1 MAEQEK
7 PVRRQVALKV
17 IKPGMDTRQVVA
29 RFKAKRQAL
38 AMMDHPNIA
47 CVLDGGTTKSGR
59 LFFVMELVKGTPI
72 TTFCDER
79 RLTVRQR
86 LAIFVPVCQAIQHAH
101 QKGIIHC
108 DIKPSNVLIA
118 LYDDRAVPKVID
130 FGIAKATGSQLT
142 EQTLMTGLGAV
153 VGTPEYMSPEQAS
166 LNNLDID
173 TRSDI
178 YALGVLLYE
187 LLTGTTPIDQ
197 ADPLN
202 LTSMSTSHYDL
213 LTGTTLADSRSLDRA
228 AVLEV
233 LRIVREVEPPRP
245 STRLSSLET
254 LPSIAAHR
262 GTEPARLAGLLRGEL
277 DWIVMKALEKDRSQR
292 YETANALVRNIQR
305 YLADEVVEARPPSA
319 GYRLRKFVRRHKG
332 RVVASALVLL
342 ALVAGIIGTSWG
354 LVRAKAANAQAQR
367 RLEQI
372 GKGNEILAGIFA
384 DLDMDEVKQGDKR
397 LEAIL
402 ADRLVKAAGQLEG
415 GSVGDPLAVA
425 ALQGRLGASLRSL
438 GFAAEAI
445 PPLEKARTTRRAE
458 LGPDHPDTLDTLLH
472 LAGAYFYAGRLND
485 ALPLAEEHLRLARA
499 RLGPESIETI
509 DSMNHLGFYYRSVG
523 NLDRAIS
530 LLEEAVRLARS
541 ASGRPIA

>member
-1 MAEQEK
+1 M
-7 PVRRQVALKV
+7 
-17 IKPGMDTRQVVA
+17 
-29 RFKAKRQAL
+29 
-38 AMMDHPNIA
+38 
-47 CVLDGGTTKSGR
+47 
-59 LFFVMELVKGTPI
+59 
-72 TTFCDER
+72 
-79 RLTVRQR
+79 
-86 LAIFVPVCQAIQHAH
+86 
-101 QKGIIHC
+101 
-108 DIKPSNVLIA
+108 
-118 LYDDRAVPKVID
+118 PKVID

-187 LLTGTTPIDQ
+187 LLTGTTPVDQ

-245 STRLSSLET
+245 STRLSSLEA

-262 GTEPARLAGLLRGEL
+262 GTEPAQLAGLLRGEL

-292 YETANALVRNIQR
+292 YETANALVRDVQR

-354 LVRAKAANAQAQR
+354 LVRAKAANARAQR

-384 DLDMDEVKQGDKR
+384 DLDMDEVKQRDKP

-415 GSVGDPLAVA
+415 GSVGDPLDVA

-445 PPLEKARTTRRAE
+445 PPLEKARTTRQAE

-541 ASGRPIA
+541 ALGPTHRLTISAVNNLALCYKTAGRRDDALPLIEEAH